1 MLRVVG
7 YIHAYALFPLI
18 SFHNLEDIQAFPAIS
33 MQCDVIRQET
43 RQDFICTH
51 F

>member
-1 MLRVVG
+1 MKYLEDLHASSRGRDIVL
-7 YIHAYALFPLI
+7 YI
-18 SFHNLEDIQAFPAIS
+18 EDIQAFPIN